1 MQRTGKAGTVRRGL
15 SALAIVIGVAAA
27 VSGCIPSQANL
38 KNAYLV
44 NTERISR
51 GLKPFGWDD
60 ELAAKATGWAQKMA
74 ESDTVMHSPLTAGIS
89 SGWVV
94 LGENVGAGQT
104 IDQIHDAFMKSPEHR
119 RVILSAAYSKMGI
132 GVYERNGEYW
142 VVEVYKG

>member
-1 MQRTGKAGTVRRGL
+1 MQRTIKAGRARRGV
-15 SALAIVIGVAAA
+15 SALAIVLGVAAVA
-27 VSGCIPSQANL
+27 SGCIPSQPNL

-60 ELAAKATGWAQKMA
+60 ELAAKARGWAQQMA
-74 ESDTVMHSPLTAGIS
+74 DTNTVVHSDLTDGIS
-89 SGWVV
+89 SGWAV

-104 IDQIHDAFMKSPEHR
+104 IDQVHDAFMNSPEHR
-119 RVILSAAYSKMGI
+119 RVILSRSYNTMGI